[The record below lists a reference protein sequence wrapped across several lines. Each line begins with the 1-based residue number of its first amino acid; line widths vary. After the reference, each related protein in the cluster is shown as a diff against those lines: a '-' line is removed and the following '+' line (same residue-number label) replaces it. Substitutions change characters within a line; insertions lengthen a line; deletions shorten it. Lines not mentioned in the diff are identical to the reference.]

1 MVVTLEA
8 LSVVVLAEGVENV
21 VELVDS
27 TVAVWFT
34 SLGRMVAVDAGLSV
48 EVTSVLAVE
57 FNSLVVPSV
66 VTVLVADVVEGIMVV
81 FELLAVC
88 RVVVSGTE
96 DVWLAVW
103 LLEALLLGIALV
115 AAAVLVLL
123 TEAVVESLVVSSVL
137 ILLLGIVD
145 IVVTLLLPSDVVD
158 LVICD

>member
-1 MVVTLEA
+1 MVTLEA

-21 VELVDS
+21 VELVNS

-34 SLGRMVAVDAGLSV
+34 SLGRMVAVDSALSV

-57 FNSLVVPSV
+57 FNSVVVPSV
-66 VTVLVADVVEGIMVV
+66 GTVLVADVVEGIMVV
-81 FELLAVC
+81 FEVLAVC

-96 DVWLAVW
+96 VVWLAVW

-123 TEAVVESLVVSSVL
+123 TESVVESLVVSSVL